1 MDEDKKTII
10 EEFENYLSN
19 KTKLLKSTKK
29 IYVWCIKFYLNNN
42 FNLESIED
50 YNSVII
56 DHAIKKRSNVF
67 YSAFKLFIKFHI
79 ENKSQKNKMIKAL
92 LKPKENAPLRH
103 RKFLNF
109 NERKRIIN
117 ALNSKKHRIIAKIQ
131 FYTGC
136 RIREILQLQKGDI
149 IYDDYNGCEC
159 MIINITQKGGQK
171 TPVWILNKELE
182 DEIDMYTL
190 SKWIDWKYYF
200 VERDKCFGDSDE
212 TTLIQTNYVWY
223 WKDLKSAVKSC
234 GYDYKDWST
243 HDFRRCVG
251 GDVWAATKD
260 PLAVQRILRHVR
272 FETTQRYLKNSGLQ
286 NKEILSKLN
295 EAYK

>member
-1 MDEDKKTII
+1 MG
-10 EEFENYLSN
+10 
-19 KTKLLKSTKK
+19 
-29 IYVWCIKFYLNNN
+29 
-42 FNLESIED
+42 SIEYQEAGPKVSSGNRYTGSVTLGIMPD
-50 YNSVII
+50 VSGADTTGLKVLAVTKGKPGYNS
-56 DHAIKKRSNVF
+56 
-67 YSAFKLFIKFHI
+67 
-79 ENKSQKNKMIKAL
+79 
-92 LKPKENAPLRH
+92 
-103 RKFLNF
+103 
-109 NERKRIIN
+109 
-117 ALNSKKHRIIAKIQ
+117 
-131 FYTGC
+131 G
-136 RIREILQLQKGDI
+136 LQKGDI